1 MQVYLFR
8 EREHVLQLHSENS
21 RLKLQEIA
29 DRKKI
34 QELLSL
40 VNCSDVSESTYFCQK
55 SGDDIL
61 FQKNLIAES
70 NFNKSSSGKDKQNK
84 PLINDM
90 VL

>member
-8 EREHVLQLHSENS
+8 EREHVLQLYSENS

-40 VNCSDVSESTYFCQK
+40 VNCSDVSESTYFNQN
-55 SGDDIL
+55 SRNDIL
-61 FQKNLIAES
+61 FQKNAVAES
-70 NFNKSSSGKDKQNK
+70 NFDKLPSGIQTD
-84 PLINDM
+84 
-90 VL
+90 V